1 MADKVGAVMVVGGGI
16 AGIQASLDLAESGY
30 YVYLVEASP
39 AIGGVMAQLDK
50 TFPTNDCSMCI
61 LSPKLVEAGRHLN
74 IQALT
79 YSEVEKVEGE
89 PGDFEITVRKK
100 PRYVDPSKCTGCGEC
115 PQACP
120 VPIKSLFDE
129 GLVDRKAIY
138 RPYAQAFPN
147 IFTIEKGDRA
157 PCSLTC
163 PAGINVQGYVALT
176 GVGKYKEAL
185 SLIHENLP
193 LPGVLGR
200 ICPHPCEKECN
211 RKDLDKPL
219 AICGLKRFLADQV
232 NPVRK
237 DGDLDAAISEEMI
250 HPADLPLSKEVKNSN
265 GVKTEIPLQKEEPKE
280 ERVAIVGSG
289 PAGLT
294 ASAFLAQKGYPV
306 TVFEALPVMGGMLYA
321 GIPSYRLPR
330 DILENEIKTIQSL
343 GVEIKT
349 NSPIGPN
356 LTFDDLFRQGYRAIF
371 LAVGAHQDQ
380 KLGISGEENPNV
392 IPGVVFLRKV
402 NLGEKVT
409 VGERVAV
416 IGGGNVA
423 IDAAR
428 TALRTGAREVTV
440 VYRRSRNEM
449 PAYEEDVEEAE
460 EEGIKFHYLATPTE
474 VAPKGEGVLSLRCI
488 KMELGEPDASGR
500 KRPIPIAG
508 SDFFIEVNN
517 VIAAIGQTPD
527 LSFLKGLGI
536 ETTTRGTI
544 QVDLV
549 TLQTSRQGIFAGG
562 DAVSGPWIAIEAV
575 AAGKEAAI
583 SIDRYLRGQDL
594 CEGRQ
599 RPRLEK
605 ARFEEIYADQPK
617 APREQME
624 MIPPGE
630 RQGTFLEVKK
640 GFTEEQAK
648 REALRCLNC
657 GLCSEC
663 LQCVALCK
671 AGAINH
677 QIKEEAV
684 KFKVGSIIL
693 SPGFDEYDP
702 NRLVPYGYGRYPNV
716 ISSIQFERILSASG
730 PFQGN
735 LLRPSDKQAPKKVA
749 WIQCAG
755 SRDMTG
761 NDGNEYCSSVCCMYA
776 IKEAVI
782 AKEHHH
788 EVEPTIFY
796 MDIRAHGKDFD
807 AYYERAKREYGVRFI
822 RSMIS
827 RVAERPKTK
836 NLMITYVDPEGR
848 MKEEEFELV
857 VLSVGLTPSKGAKE
871 IAQKL
876 GLQLDPYGFCKTE
889 EFSPL
894 QTSRPGIYVCGAF
907 QGPKDIPETVAQAS
921 AAVAGAS
928 ALLADVRGTLTKKKD
943 YPAEM
948 EVKGDKPRIG
958 VFVCHC
964 GINIGGVV
972 NVAEVREYAKTL
984 DDVAYVDE
992 NLYTCSQD
1000 TQEKIKKAIQENQL
1014 NRVVVASC
1022 SPRTHEPMFQETIR
1036 EMGLNKYLFE
1046 MTNIRDQCS
1055 WVHMHQPKEATEKAK
1070 ELLRMAVAKSKLLQP
1085 LKEPLVEVIKKGL
1098 VIGGGLSGMRA
1109 ALELARQGI
1118 DCALVEKEAELG
1130 GNLRHIYHTIEGNDP
1145 QALLRKTIDEV
1156 IHHPR
1161 IQVFTKATL
1170 KNLGG
1175 YVGNFK
1181 SIITTKDSEK
1191 EFEHG
1196 VVIVAVGAKES
1207 TPGEYLYGQDSR
1219 VVTQKE
1225 LEEKI
1230 ALHGEEINRCRHI
1243 VMIQCVGS
1251 RTLER
1256 PNCSRICCSVAVKN
1270 ALKIKEKDP
1279 NTKITILYRDIRTYG
1294 LMERYYTQA
1303 RKQGVEF
1310 IQYELDSK
1318 PDLKVEGGSLQLKV
1332 MDRILGEEVILQPD
1346 LLVLAS
1352 AIVPYE
1358 NEALA
1363 KMLKV
1368 PLTADGFFLEAHMKL
1383 RPVDFAT
1390 DGIFLAGMAHF
1401 PKSITESISQADAAV
1416 ARATASIAKGY
1427 VSVLATISE
1436 VDQTRCVG
1444 CGLCELLC
1452 PFSAIRVVETEKGS
1466 KAETIA
1472 ASCKGCGVC
1481 CSSCTQ
1487 KAVTVHHFTDEQ
1499 LTAQIEA
1506 LLPNGEKKAA

>member
-74 IQALT
+74 IQTLT
-79 YSEVEKVEGE
+79 YSEVMKVEGQ

-100 PRYVDPSKCTGCGEC
+100 PRYIDPLKCTGCGEC

-120 VPIKSLFDE
+120 VPIKNLFDE

-147 IFTIEKGDRA
+147 IFTIEKGERA
-157 PCSLTC
+157 PCGLTC
-163 PAGINVQGYVALT
+163 PAGINVQGYVALI

-185 SLIHENLP
+185 SLIWEDLP

-211 RKDLDKPL
+211 RKELDEPI
-219 AICGLKRFLADQV
+219 AICELKRFVADQ
-232 NPVRK
+232 
-237 DGDLDAAISEEMI
+237 I
-250 HPADLPLSKEVKNSN
+250 
-265 GVKTEIPLQKEEPKE
+265 KTELPIQKEEAKE
-280 ERVAIVGSG
+280 EKVAIVGSG

-294 ASAFLAQKGYPV
+294 AGAYLATKGYPV
-306 TVFEALPVMGGMLYA
+306 TIFEALPVMGGMLYT

-330 DILENEIKTIQSL
+330 DLLAEEIKTIQSL

-349 NSPIGPN
+349 NFPIGPH
-356 LTFDDLFRQGYRAIF
+356 LTLDDLFRQGYRAVF
-371 LAVGAHQDQ
+371 LGVGAHQDQ
-380 KLGISGEENPNV
+380 KLNIPGEENPNV
-392 IPGVVFLRKV
+392 IPGVVFLRKA
-402 NLGEKVT
+402 NLGEKVE
-409 VGERVAV
+409 VGRRVAV

-423 IDAAR
+423 MDAAR
-428 TALRTGAREVTV
+428 TSLRRGAQEVSIL
-440 VYRRSRNEM
+440 YRRSLSEM
-449 PAYEEDVEEAE
+449 PANEEEIKEAE
-460 EEGIKFHYLATPTE
+460 EEGIQFQFLTAPTE
-474 VAPKGEGVLSLRCI
+474 IMIKDGKVTSLRCLR
-488 KMELGEPDASGR
+488 MELGEPDASGR
-500 KRPIPIAG
+500 RRPVPISG
-508 SDFFIEVNN
+508 SDFSVETETI
-517 VIAAIGQTPD
+517 IPAIGQTPD
-527 LSFLKGLGI
+527 LSFLQGMMI
-536 ETTTRGTI
+536 ETTPQGTI
-544 QVDLV
+544 NVDPT
-549 TLQTSRQGIFAGG
+549 TLQTSREGVFAGG

-575 AAGKEAAI
+575 AAGKEAAL
-583 SIDRYLRGQDL
+583 SIDRYLRGKDL
-594 CEGRQ
+594 YEGREKPNIQ
-599 RPRLEK
+599 K

-617 APREQME
+617 SPRERME
-624 MIPPGE
+624 MIPAEE
-630 RQGTFLEVKK
+630 RRKNFSEVKK
-640 GFTEEQAK
+640 GFSEEQAK
-648 REALRCLNC
+648 KEALRCLNC

-671 AGAINH
+671 AGAVNH
-677 QIKEEAV
+677 QMKEEMI
-684 KFKVGSIIL
+684 KFKVGSVIL

-702 NRLVPYGYGRYPNV
+702 GRLIPYGYGRFPNV

-735 LLRPSDKQAPKKVA
+735 LLRPSDRKAPKKVA

-822 RSMIS
+822 RSMVS

-836 NLMITYVDPEGR
+836 NLMIAYVDSEGKV
-848 MKEEEFELV
+848 KEEEFELV

-871 IAQKL
+871 LAQKL
-876 GLQLDPYGFCKTE
+876 GLELNTYGFCKTE

-894 QTSRPGIYVCGAF
+894 QTSQPGIYVCGAF

-928 ALLADVRGTLTKKKD
+928 SLLADVRGTLTKKKD
-943 YPAEM
+943 YPAEID
-948 EVKGDKPRIG
+948 VKGQEPRIG

-972 NVAEVREYAKTL
+972 NVQEVKEYAKTL
-984 DDVAYVDE
+984 EGVSFVEE

-1000 TQEKIKKAIQENQL
+1000 TQEKIKKAVQENQL

-1098 VIGGGLSGMRA
+1098 IIGGGLAGMRA
-1109 ALELARQGI
+1109 ALELARQGL

-1130 GNLRHIYHTIEGNDP
+1130 GNLRHIYHTIEGNDS
-1145 QALLRKTIDEV
+1145 QALLQKTISEV
-1156 IHHPR
+1156 LENLR
-1161 IQVFTKATL
+1161 IQVFTKAEL

-1181 SIITTKDSEK
+1181 SIISTNGSDK

-1207 TPGEYLYGQDSR
+1207 TPTEYFYGQDGR
-1219 VVTQKE
+1219 VITQKE

-1230 ALHGEEINRCRHI
+1230 ALRGEEINRCRHI

-1251 RTLER
+1251 RTPER

-1270 ALKIKEKDP
+1270 GLKIKEKNPD
-1279 NTKITILYRDIRTYG
+1279 TKITILYRDIRTYG

-1303 RKQGVEF
+1303 RNKGIEF
-1310 IQYELDSK
+1310 IQYELDAK
-1318 PDLKVEGGSLQLKV
+1318 PDLNLKEGGLQLKV
-1332 MDRILGEEVILQPD
+1332 KDKILGEEIILQPD
-1346 LLVLAS
+1346 LVVLAS

-1358 NEALA
+1358 NEPLA

-1390 DGIFLAGMAHF
+1390 DGIFLAGLAHF
-1401 PKSITESISQADAAV
+1401 PKTISESISQADAAV
-1416 ARATASIAKGY
+1416 ARATAAIAKGY
-1427 VSVLATISE
+1427 VSVLPTISE
-1436 VDQTRCVG
+1436 VDQTRCLG

-1481 CSSCTQ
+1481 SASCPQ
-1487 KAVTVHHFTDEQ
+1487 KAVTVHHFSDEQ

-1506 LLPNGEKKAA
+1506 LLPVEGKKAA

>member
-1 MADKVGAVMVVGGGI
+1 MTRDQMADTMGEKVGAVMVVGGGI
-16 AGIQASLDLAESGY
+16 AGIQSSLDLAESGY
-30 YVYLVEASP
+30 YVYLVESSP
-39 AIGGVMAQLDK
+39 AIGGAMAQLDK

-74 IQALT
+74 IQTFT
-79 YSEVEKVEGE
+79 YSEVVKVAGE
-89 PGDFEITVRKK
+89 PGNFEVTVRKK
-100 PRYVDPSKCTGCGEC
+100 PRYIDPTKCTGCGEC

-120 VPIKSLFDE
+120 VPIKSQFDE

-147 IFTIEKGDRA
+147 IFTVEKGDRA
-157 PCSLTC
+157 PCGLTC

-185 SLIHENLP
+185 SLIWENLP
-193 LPGVLGR
+193 LPAVLGR

-211 RKDLDKPL
+211 RKELDEPI
-219 AICGLKRFLADQV
+219 AICELKRFLADQA
-232 NPVRK
+232 K
-237 DGDLDAAISEEMI
+237 IEISLKRE
-250 HPADLPLSKEVKNSN
+250 EVK
-265 GVKTEIPLQKEEPKE
+265 KEK
-280 ERVAIVGSG
+280 VAIVGSG

-294 ASAFLAQKGYPV
+294 AAAFLAQKGYPV
-306 TVFEALPVMGGMLYA
+306 TIFEALPVVGGMLYA

-330 DILENEIKTIQSL
+330 DILEEEIKTIQSL
-343 GVEIKT
+343 GVEIKS
-349 NSPIGPN
+349 NSPIGPDFTLDN
-356 LTFDDLFRQGYRAIF
+356 LFEQGHRAIF
-371 LAVGAHQDQ
+371 LAVGAHLDQ
-380 KLGISGEENPNV
+380 KLNIPGEENPHV
-392 IPGVVFLRKV
+392 IPGVVFLRKA
-402 NLGEKVT
+402 NLGQRVE

-428 TALRTGAREVTV
+428 TALRTGAKEVTV
-440 VYRRSRNEM
+440 IYRRSRNEM
-449 PAYEEDVEEAE
+449 PAYEDDVEEAD
-460 EEGIKFHYLATPTE
+460 EEGIKFQFLAAPTE
-474 VAPKGEGVLSLRCI
+474 VISTDGKLTSLRCI
-488 KMELGEPDASGR
+488 QMELGEPDASGR
-500 KRPIPIAG
+500 RRPIPVEG
-508 SDFFIEVNN
+508 SDFSVEVDT
-517 VIAAIGQTPD
+517 IIPAIGQTPD
-527 LSFLKGLGI
+527 LAFLKGMEV
-536 ETTTRGTI
+536 ETTRQGTI
-544 QVDLV
+544 KVDPV
-549 TLQTSRQGIFAGG
+549 TLRTSKEGVFAGG

-575 AAGKEAAI
+575 AAGKEAAL
-583 SIDRYLRGQDL
+583 SIDRYLRGLDL
-594 CEGRQ
+594 FEGR
-599 RPRLEK
+599 PKPKLEK
-605 ARFEEIYADQPK
+605 ARFEEVYANQPK
-617 APREQME
+617 ALRERMGR
-624 MIPPGE
+624 IPVEE
-630 RQGTFLEVKK
+630 RRKSFSEVKK

-648 REALRCLNC
+648 RESLRCLNC

-677 QIKEEAV
+677 QIKEEV
-684 KFKVGSIIL
+684 VNFRVGSIIL
-693 SPGFDEYDP
+693 SPGFDEYDA
-702 NRLVPYGYGRYPNV
+702 NRLVPYGYGRFPNV

-735 LLRPSDKQAPKKVA
+735 LVRPSDRKSPTKVA

-761 NDGNEYCSSVCCMYA
+761 NGGNEYCSSVCCMYA

-807 AYYERAKREYGVRFI
+807 AYYERAKKEYGVRFI

-836 NLMITYVDPEGR
+836 NLIISYIDNEGR
-848 MKEEEFELV
+848 LKEEEFDLV
-857 VLSVGLTPSKGAKE
+857 VLSVGLTPSRGAKE
-871 IAQKL
+871 LAQKL
-876 GLQLDPYGFCKTE
+876 GLELNSYGFCKTE

-894 QTSRPGIYVCGAF
+894 QTSQQGIYVCGAF

-921 AAVAGAS
+921 AAVASAS
-928 ALLADVRGTLTKKKD
+928 TLLADARGTLTKKKD
-943 YPAEM
+943 YPDELD
-948 EVKGDKPRIG
+948 VRGQKPRIG

-972 NVAEVREYAKTL
+972 NVPEVREYAKTL

-1070 ELLRMAVAKSKLLQP
+1070 ELLRMAIAKSRLLQP
-1085 LKEPLVEVIKKGL
+1085 LKEPLVEVTKKGL

-1109 ALELARQGI
+1109 ALELARQGF

-1130 GNLRHIYHTIEGNDP
+1130 GNLRHIFHTIEGNDP
-1145 QALLRKTIDEV
+1145 QDLLRKTIFEV
-1156 IHHPR
+1156 TEHPR
-1161 IQVFTKATL
+1161 IQVFTNAAVKSL
-1170 KNLGG
+1170 NG
-1175 YVGNFK
+1175 YVGSFK
-1181 SIITTKDSEK
+1181 SVISANGSEK

-1207 TPGEYLYGQDSR
+1207 MPTEYLYGRDPR

-1230 ALHGEEINRCRHI
+1230 ALPGDEISRCRHI

-1251 RTLER
+1251 RTPER

-1270 ALKIKEKDP
+1270 ALKIKEKNPD
-1279 NTKITILYRDIRTYG
+1279 TKVTILYRDIRTYG

-1303 RKQGVEF
+1303 RNQGIEF

-1318 PDLKVEGGSLQLKV
+1318 PDLRVEGRSLQLKV
-1332 MDRILGEEVILQPD
+1332 KDRILGEEVVLQPD
-1346 LLVLAS
+1346 LVVLAS
-1352 AIVPYE
+1352 AIIPYQ

-1427 VSVLATISE
+1427 VSVLPTISE

-1452 PFSAIRVVETEKGS
+1452 PFSAIRVIETERGS

-1481 CSSCTQ
+1481 SASCPQ
-1487 KAVTVHHFTDEQ
+1487 KAATVHHFSDEQ
-1499 LTAQIEA
+1499 VTAQIEA
-1506 LLPNGEKKAA
+1506 LIPVRGKKAA

>member
-74 IQALT
+74 IRTLT
-79 YSEVEKVEGE
+79 YAEVAKVEGE
-89 PGDFEITVRKK
+89 PGNFEVTVRQKS
-100 PRYVDPSKCTGCGEC
+100 RYIDPLKCTGCGEC

-120 VPIKSLFDE
+120 VPIKNQFDE

-147 IFTIEKGDRA
+147 IFTIDKGDRA
-157 PCSLTC
+157 PCGLTC
-163 PAGINVQGYVALT
+163 PARINVQGYVALI
-176 GVGKYKEAL
+176 GAGKYREAV
-185 SLIHENLP
+185 SLIWENLP

-211 RKDLDKPL
+211 RKELDKPI
-219 AICGLKRFLADQV
+219 AICELKRFVADQV
-232 NPVRK
+232 K
-237 DGDLDAAISEEMI
+237 
-250 HPADLPLSKEVKNSN
+250 
-265 GVKTEIPLQKEEPKE
+265 EIPLQKEEAKE

-294 ASAFLAQKGYPV
+294 AAAYLAQKGYPV
-306 TVFEALPVMGGMLYA
+306 TIFEALPVMGGMLYA

-330 DILENEIKTIQSL
+330 NILEEEIKRIQSL

-349 NSPIGPN
+349 NVPIGPK
-356 LTFDDLFRQGYRAIF
+356 LSLDDLFGQGYRAIF
-371 LAVGAHQDQ
+371 LAVGAHKDQ
-380 KLGISGEENPNV
+380 KLGIPGEDNPRV
-392 IPGVVFLRKV
+392 VPGVIFLRKV
-402 NLGEKVT
+402 NLGEKVQ
-409 VGERVAV
+409 VGERVGV

-428 TALRTGAREVTV
+428 AALRLGAKEVTII
-440 VYRRSRNEM
+440 YRRSREEM
-449 PAYEEDVEEAE
+449 PAYQEDIEEAE
-460 EEGIKFHYLATPTE
+460 EEGIRFQFLAAPTE
-474 VAPKGEGVLSLRCI
+474 IVSKDGKGISLRCI
-488 KMELGEPDASGR
+488 RMELGEPDASGR
-500 KRPIPIAG
+500 RRPIPIKG
-508 SDFFIEVNN
+508 SDFSVELDT
-517 VIAAIGQTPD
+517 VIPAIGQAPD
-527 LSFLKGLGI
+527 LSFLKGMEI
-536 ETTTRGTI
+536 ETTPQGTLK
-544 QVDLV
+544 VDPV

-575 AAGKEAAI
+575 AAGKEAAL
-583 SIDRYLRGQDL
+583 SIDRYLRGQNL
-594 CEGRQ
+594 SEGREKTK
-599 RPRLEK
+599 PEK
-605 ARFEEIYADQPK
+605 ARYGEIYAGQPK
-617 APREQME
+617 APREEME
-624 MIPPGE
+624 RLDIEE
-630 RQGTFLEVKK
+630 RRRTFSEVKK

-677 QIKEEAV
+677 QMKEETV
-684 KFKVGSIIL
+684 KFRVGSIIL
-693 SPGFDEYDP
+693 SPGFDEFDA
-702 NRLVPYGYGRYPNV
+702 NRLTAYGYGRFSNV

-735 LLRPSDKQAPKKVA
+735 LLRPSDRKAPKKVA
-749 WIQCAG
+749 WVQCAG
-755 SRDMTG
+755 SRDMTQNG
-761 NDGNEYCSSVCCMYA
+761 GNEYCSSVCCMYA

-807 AYYERAKREYGVRFI
+807 AYYERAKKEYDVRFI

-827 RVAERPKTK
+827 KVSERPRIK
-836 NLMITYVDPEGR
+836 NLLITYVDAEGKI
-848 MKEEEFELV
+848 KEEEFDLV
-857 VLSVGLTPSKGAKE
+857 VLSVGLNPSKGAKAL
-871 IAQKL
+871 AQRL
-876 GLQLDPYGFCKTE
+876 GLELNAYGFCKTE

-894 QTSRPGIYVCGAF
+894 YTSKPGIYVCGAF

-921 AAVAGAS
+921 AAVTGAS
-928 ALLADVRGTLTKKKD
+928 TFLSDVRGTLTKTKD
-943 YPAEM
+943 YPAEIDVQGQ
-948 EVKGDKPRIG
+948 EPRIG

-972 NVAEVREYAKTL
+972 NVPEVREYAKTL
-984 DDVAYVDE
+984 DGVAYVDE

-1000 TQEKIKKAIQENQL
+1000 TQEKIKKAIQENRL

-1022 SPRTHEPMFQETIR
+1022 SPRTHEPLFQETVR
-1036 EMGLNKYLFE
+1036 EVGLNKYLFE

-1070 ELLRMAVAKSKLLQP
+1070 ELLRMAVAKSRLLQP
-1085 LKEPLVEVIKKGL
+1085 LREPVVEVTKKGL

-1109 ALELARQGI
+1109 ALELARQGL
-1118 DCALVEKEAELG
+1118 DCALVEREAELG
-1130 GNLRHIYHTIEGNDP
+1130 GNLRHIYYTIDGNDP
-1145 QALLRKTIDEV
+1145 QKLLRDTVDAVMKN
-1156 IHHPR
+1156 PR
-1161 IQVFTKATL
+1161 IQVFTNTQL
-1170 KNLGG
+1170 KSVNG

-1181 SIITTKDSEK
+1181 SVLLSNGSEQGY
-1191 EFEHG
+1191 EHG
-1196 VVIVAVGAKES
+1196 VVIVAVGAQES
-1207 TPGEYLYGQDSR
+1207 TPTEYLYGQDRR
-1219 VVTQKE
+1219 VLTQKE

-1230 ALHGEEINRCRHI
+1230 IHQSQEINRYGNI

-1251 RTLER
+1251 RTPER

-1270 ALKIKEKDP
+1270 ALKVKEMNPQAKV
-1279 NTKITILYRDIRTYG
+1279 TILYRDMRTYG
-1294 LMERYYTQA
+1294 LLERYYAQA
-1303 RKQGVEF
+1303 RKAGVEF
-1310 IQYELDSK
+1310 IQYELDAK
-1318 PDLKVEGGSLQLKV
+1318 PSLRVEEGALKLRVR
-1332 MDRILGEEVILQPD
+1332 DRILGQEIDLQPD
-1346 LLVLAS
+1346 LVVLAS

-1358 NEALA
+1358 NGTLA

-1390 DGIFLAGMAHF
+1390 DGIFLAGLAHF
-1401 PKSITESISQADAAV
+1401 PKTISESISQADAAV
-1416 ARATASIAKGY
+1416 ARATAAIAKGY
-1427 VSVLATISE
+1427 VSVLPTISE
-1436 VDQTRCVG
+1436 VDRTRCVG

-1452 PFSAIRVVETEKGS
+1452 PFSAIRVIETDKGS

-1472 ASCKGCGVC
+1472 ASCKGCGIC
-1481 CSSCTQ
+1481 ASSCPQ
-1487 KAVTVHHFTDEQ
+1487 KAVTVHHFSDEE

-1506 LLPNGEKKAA
+1506 LFVPGEKEAA

>member
-30 YVYLVEASP
+30 YVYLVESSP
-39 AIGGVMAQLDK
+39 AIGGTMAQLDK

-74 IQALT
+74 IDVLT

-89 PGDFEITVRKK
+89 PGNFEITVRKK
-100 PRYVDPSKCTGCGEC
+100 PRFVDPSKCTGCGEC
-115 PQACP
+115 PEACP
-120 VPIKSLFDE
+120 VKRASQFDE
-129 GLVDRKAIY
+129 GLVNRKAIY

-147 IFTIEKGDRA
+147 IFTIEKGNRA
-157 PCSLTC
+157 PCGLTC
-163 PAGINVQGYVALT
+163 PAGINVQGYVALISA
-176 GVGKYKEAL
+176 GKYAEAL
-185 SLIHENLP
+185 SLIRENLP

-211 RKDLDKPL
+211 RKELDQPV
-219 AICGLKRFLADQV
+219 AICELKRFVAD
-232 NPVRK
+232 R
-237 DGDLDAAISEEMI
+237 
-250 HPADLPLSKEVKNSN
+250 VK
-265 GVKTEIPLQKEEPKE
+265 GEIPVQKEEAKREPIA
-280 ERVAIVGSG
+280 VIGSG

-294 ASAFLAQKGYPV
+294 ASAFLARRGYPV
-306 TVFEALPVMGGMLYA
+306 TLFEALPVVGGMLYT

-330 DILENEIKTIQSL
+330 DILEGEMNAIRSL
-343 GVEIKT
+343 GVEVKT
-349 NSPIGPN
+349 NSPMGPD

-380 KLGISGEENPNV
+380 KLNIPGEENPHV
-392 IPGVVFLRKV
+392 IPGVVFLRKA
-402 NLGEKVT
+402 NLGQKIE

-428 TALRTGAREVTV
+428 SAVRMGAKEVTI

-449 PAYEEDVEEAE
+449 PAYEEDIEEAH
-460 EEGIKFHYLATPTE
+460 EEGVQFQFLAAPTE
-474 VAPKGEGVLSLRCI
+474 IVSKEGKVIALRCI
-488 KMELGEPDASGR
+488 RMELGEPDASGR
-500 KRPIPIAG
+500 RRPVPVSG
-508 SDFFIEVNN
+508 SDFSVDVDTI
-517 VIAAIGQTPD
+517 IPAIGQAPD
-527 LSFLKGLGI
+527 LSFLKGMEI
-536 ETTTRGTI
+536 ETTPHGTI
-544 QVDLV
+544 RVDPI
-549 TLQTSRQGIFAGG
+549 TLKTSMEGVFAGG

-575 AAGKEAAI
+575 ASGKEAAI

-594 CEGRQ
+594 YEGRTK
-599 RPRLEK
+599 PEIEK
-605 ARFEEIYADQPK
+605 ARFEKIYAGQPK
-617 APREQME
+617 APRERME
-624 MIPPGE
+624 RISAQE
-630 RQGTFLEVKK
+630 RRASFSEVKR
-640 GFTEEQAK
+640 GFTEEQAR

-663 LQCVALCK
+663 LQCVAHCK

-677 QIKEEAV
+677 GMKEETV
-684 KFKVGSIIL
+684 RVSVGSIIL
-693 SPGFDEYDP
+693 SPGFDEFDP
-702 NRLVPYGYGRYPNV
+702 SRLTPYGYGRFSNV

-735 LLRPSDKQAPKKVA
+735 LLRPSDKKPPRKVA

-761 NDGNEYCSSVCCMYA
+761 KDGNEYCSSVCCMYA

-788 EVEPTIFY
+788 DVEPTLFY

-807 AYYERAKREYGVRFI
+807 AYYERAKKEYGVRFI

-836 NLMITYVDPEGR
+836 NLLITYVDPEGKV
-848 MKEEEFELV
+848 KEEEFDLV

-871 IAQKL
+871 LAAKL
-876 GLQLDPYGFCKTE
+876 NLKLDSYGFCKTT

-894 QTSRPGIYVCGAF
+894 ETSQPGIYVCGAF

-921 AAVAGAS
+921 AAVARAS
-928 ALLADVRGTLTKKKD
+928 NLLVDVRGTLTKKKD
-943 YPAEM
+943 YPPEIDVVG
-948 EVKGDKPRIG
+948 EEPRIG

-972 NVAEVREYAKTL
+972 RVPEVKEYARTL
-984 DDVAYVDE
+984 ENVAYVDE

-1000 TQEKIKKAIQENQL
+1000 TQEKIKKAIEEHHL
-1014 NRVVVASC
+1014 NRVIVASC
-1022 SPRTHEPMFQETIR
+1022 SPRTHESMFQETIR
-1036 EMGLNKYLFE
+1036 ETGLNKYLFE

-1055 WVHMHQPKEATEKAK
+1055 WVHMHQPEEATEKAK
-1070 ELLRMAVAKSKLLQP
+1070 DLVRMAVAKAKLLQP
-1085 LKEPLVEVIKKGL
+1085 LKEPLVEVKRKGL
-1098 VIGGGLSGMRA
+1098 VIGGGLAGMRA
-1109 ALELARQGI
+1109 ALELAHQGL

-1130 GNLRHIYHTIEGNDP
+1130 GNLCHIYSTLEGNDP
-1145 QALLRKTIDEV
+1145 QELLRKTISQVLQDR
-1156 IHHPR
+1156 R
-1161 IQVFTKATL
+1161 IQVYTRAEL
-1170 KNLGG
+1170 KSLNG
-1175 YVGNFK
+1175 YIGNFK
-1181 SIITTKDSEK
+1181 SIISTGGTEK

-1207 TPGEYLYGQDSR
+1207 TPAEYLYGQDQR

-1225 LEEKI
+1225 LEDRMVRQP
-1230 ALHGEEINRCRHI
+1230 EEIKHHRHI

-1251 RTLER
+1251 RTQDR
-1256 PNCSRICCSVAVKN
+1256 PNCSRICCSVAIKN
-1270 ALKIKEKDP
+1270 ALKIKEQNPDAA
-1279 NTKITILYRDIRTYG
+1279 ITILYRDIRTYG
-1294 LMERYYTQA
+1294 LMERYYTEA
-1303 RKQGVEF
+1303 RNRGVQF
-1310 IQYELDSK
+1310 VPYELDSK
-1318 PDLKVEGGSLQLKV
+1318 PDLRIEEGNLKLRV
-1332 MDRILGEEVILQPD
+1332 KDRILGEEVMLQPD
-1346 LLVLAS
+1346 LVVLAS

-1358 NEALA
+1358 NETLA

-1390 DGIFLAGMAHF
+1390 DGIFLAGLAHF
-1401 PKSITESISQADAAV
+1401 PKTISESISQAEAAV
-1416 ARATASIAKGY
+1416 ARAAAAIAKGY
-1427 VSVLATISE
+1427 VSVLPTISE
-1436 VDQTRCVG
+1436 VDQSRCLG

-1472 ASCKGCGVC
+1472 ASCKGCGI
-1481 CSSCTQ
+1481 CSASCPQ
-1487 KAVTVHHFTDEQ
+1487 KAVTIHHFSDDQ
-1499 LTAQIEA
+1499 LSAQIEA
-1506 LLPNGEKKAA
+1506 LAPLEREKAA

>member
-1 MADKVGAVMVVGGGI
+1 MAKQLQNQKFKDSLEREKMTDKVGAVMVVGGGI
-16 AGIQASLDLAESGY
+16 AGIQSSLDLAESGY
-30 YVYLVEASP
+30 YVYLIESSP

-74 IQALT
+74 IQTLT
-79 YSEVEKVEGE
+79 YSEVLKVEGE
-89 PGDFEITVRKK
+89 PGNFEVTVRKK
-100 PRYVDPSKCTGCGEC
+100 PRYIDPSKCTGCGEC

-120 VPIKSLFDE
+120 VPIKSQFDE

-157 PCSLTC
+157 PCTLTC

-185 SLIHENLP
+185 SLIYEDLP

-211 RKDLDKPL
+211 RKELDDPI
-219 AICGLKRFLADQV
+219 AICELKRFLADQV
-232 NPVRK
+232 K
-237 DGDLDAAISEEMI
+237 M
-250 HPADLPLSKEVKNSN
+250 
-265 GVKTEIPLQKEEPKE
+265 EIPINKDEAKE
-280 ERVAIVGSG
+280 ERIAIVGSG

-294 ASAFLAQKGYPV
+294 AASFLAQKGYPI
-306 TVFEALPVMGGMLYA
+306 TIFEALPVVGGMLYT

-356 LTFDDLFRQGYRAIF
+356 LTFDDLFKQGYRAIF

-380 KLGISGEENPNV
+380 KLNIPGEENSNV
-392 IPGVVFLRKV
+392 IPGVVFLRKA
-402 NLGEKVT
+402 NLGQKVE
-409 VGERVAV
+409 VGQRVAV

-423 IDAAR
+423 MDAAR
-428 TALRTGAREVTV
+428 TSLRMGAKEVTII
-440 VYRRSRNEM
+440 YRRSLSEM
-449 PAYEEDVEEAE
+449 PANEEEIKEAE
-460 EEGIKFHYLATPTE
+460 EEGIKFQFLATPTE
-474 VAPKGEGVLSLRCI
+474 IISKDGKVSSLRCI
-488 KMELGEPDASGR
+488 RMELGEPDSSGR
-500 KRPIPIAG
+500 RRPVPIQG
-508 SDFFIEVNN
+508 SDFSVEVDTIIPA
-517 VIAAIGQTPD
+517 VGQTPD
-527 LSFLKGLGI
+527 LNFLKGMEV
-536 ETTTRGTI
+536 ETTPQGTI
-544 QVDLV
+544 KVDPT
-549 TLQTSRQGIFAGG
+549 TLQTSKEGIFAGG
-562 DAVSGPWIAIEAV
+562 DSVTGPWIAIEAV

-594 CEGRQ
+594 FEGR
-599 RPRLEK
+599 PKPKPEK

-617 APREQME
+617 ASRVPME
-624 MIPPGE
+624 MIPAEE
-630 RQGTFLEVKK
+630 RRRNFSEVKK
-640 GFTEEQAK
+640 GLSEEQAK
-648 REALRCLNC
+648 KEALRCLNC
-657 GLCSEC
+657 GICSEC

-677 QIKEEAV
+677 QMKEEIIN
-684 KFKVGSIIL
+684 FRVGSIIL
-693 SPGFDEYDP
+693 SPGFDEYNA
-702 NRLVPYGYGRYPNV
+702 NRLAAYGYGRLANV
-716 ISSIQFERILSASG
+716 ITSIQFERILSASG

-735 LLRPSDKQAPKKVA
+735 LLRPSDRKTPKKVA

-761 NDGNEYCSSVCCMYA
+761 NGGNEYCSSVCCMYA

-807 AYYERAKREYGVRFI
+807 AYYERAKKEYGVRFI
-822 RSMIS
+822 RSMVS

-836 NLMITYVDPEGR
+836 NLIISYIDSEGKL
-848 MKEEEFELV
+848 KEEEFDLV
-857 VLSVGLTPSKGAKE
+857 VLSVGLTPSEGAKGL
-871 IAQKL
+871 AQKL
-876 GLQLDPYGFCKTE
+876 GLQLDSYGFCKTE

-894 QTSRPGIYVCGAF
+894 QTSQPGIYVCGAF

-921 AAVAGAS
+921 AAVASAS
-928 ALLADVRGTLTKKKD
+928 SLLADVRGTLTKRKD

-948 EVKGDKPRIG
+948 DIKGQDPRIG

-972 NVAEVREYAKTL
+972 NVEEVKEYARTL
-984 DDVAYVDE
+984 NGVAYVEE

-1022 SPRTHEPMFQETIR
+1022 SPRTHEPLFQETIR

-1085 LKEPLVEVIKKGL
+1085 LKEPVVEVTKKGL

-1109 ALELARQGI
+1109 AMELAGQGL
-1118 DCALVEKEAELG
+1118 DCALVEKESELG

-1145 QALLRKTIDEV
+1145 QALLQKTIREV
-1156 IHHPR
+1156 LENPR

-1170 KNLGG
+1170 KSING

-1181 SIITTKDSEK
+1181 SVISTNGSDK

-1207 TPGEYLYGQDSR
+1207 TPTEYLYGQDSG

-1230 ALHGEEINRCRHI
+1230 AHHLDEVNRCQHI

-1251 RTLER
+1251 RTSER

-1270 ALKIKEKDP
+1270 GLKIKEKNPD
-1279 NTKITILYRDIRTYG
+1279 TKVTILYRDIRTYG

-1303 RKQGVEF
+1303 RNQGIEF
-1310 IQYELDSK
+1310 IQYDLDSK
-1318 PDLKVEGGSLQLKV
+1318 PNLSKEGGNLQVRVK
-1332 MDRILGEEVILQPD
+1332 DKILGEEVNIQPD
-1346 LLVLAS
+1346 LIVLAS
-1352 AIVPYE
+1352 AITPYE
-1358 NEALA
+1358 NETLA

-1390 DGIFLAGMAHF
+1390 DGIFLAGLAHF
-1401 PKSITESISQADAAV
+1401 PKTISESISQADAAV

-1427 VSVLATISE
+1427 VNVLPTISE
-1436 VDQTRCVG
+1436 VDQTRCIG

-1466 KAETIA
+1466 KAETIS

-1481 CSSCTQ
+1481 AASCTQ

-1506 LLPNGEKKAA
+1506 LAPLKEKAAA

>member
-1 MADKVGAVMVVGGGI
+1 MVVGGGI

-74 IQALT
+74 IQPLT
-79 YSEVEKVEGE
+79 YSDVVDVKGE
-89 PGDFEITVRKK
+89 PGNFEITVRKK
-100 PRYVDPSKCTGCGEC
+100 PRYIDPAKCTGCGEC

-120 VPIKSLFDE
+120 VLIKSQFDE

-157 PCSLTC
+157 PCGLTC
-163 PAGINVQGYVALT
+163 PAHINVQGYVALI
-176 GVGKYKEAL
+176 GAGKYSEAL
-185 SLIHENLP
+185 SLIRENLP

-211 RKDLDKPL
+211 RKELDEPI
-219 AICGLKRFLADQV
+219 AICELKRFLADQI
-232 NPVRK
+232 PVGAIHARPASRSEA
-237 DGDLDAAISEEMI
+237 GELPLQGISE
-250 HPADLPLSKEVKNSN
+250 
-265 GVKTEIPLQKEEPKE
+265 QKKE

-306 TVFEALPVMGGMLYA
+306 TIFEALPVIGGMLHT

-330 DILENEIKTIQSL
+330 EVLGEEIGMIQSL
-343 GVEIKT
+343 GVEMKT

-356 LTFDDLFRQGYRAIF
+356 LTLDDLFRQGYRAVF

-380 KLGISGEENPNV
+380 KLGIPGEENPNV
-392 IPGVVFLRKV
+392 IPGVVFLRKA
-402 NLGEKVT
+402 NLGQKVE
-409 VGERVAV
+409 VGQRVAV

-423 IDAAR
+423 VDAAR
-428 TALRTGAREVTV
+428 AALRMGAKEVTII
-440 VYRRSRNEM
+440 YRRSRIEM
-449 PAYEEDVEEAE
+449 PAYEEDIEEADA
-460 EEGIKFHYLATPTE
+460 EGIKFQFLAAPTE
-474 VAPKGEGVLSLRCI
+474 IVSIDGKIGSLRCVR
-488 KMELGEPDASGR
+488 MELGEPDASGR
-500 KRPIPIAG
+500 RRPIPIQG
-508 SDFFIEVNN
+508 SDFSIEVDMIIPA
-517 VIAAIGQTPD
+517 VGQTPD
-527 LSFLKGLGI
+527 LSFLKGMEI
-536 ETTTRGTI
+536 DTTSQGTI
-544 QVDLV
+544 NVDPA
-549 TLQTSRQGIFAGG
+549 TLQTSKKGVFAGG
-562 DAVSGPWIAIEAV
+562 DAVTGPWIAIEAV

-583 SIDRYLRGQDL
+583 SIDRYLREEDL
-594 CEGRQ
+594 FEGRQ
-599 RPRLEK
+599 KPELEK
-605 ARFEEIYADQPK
+605 ARYEEIYANQTK
-617 APREQME
+617 APRERME
-624 MIPPGE
+624 LLPIEE
-630 RQGTFLEVKK
+630 RRKTFSEVKK
-640 GFTEEQAK
+640 GFNEEQAK

-663 LQCVALCK
+663 LQCVAICK
-671 AGAINH
+671 AEAVNH
-677 QIKEEAV
+677 QMNEEMV
-684 KFKVGSIIL
+684 RFRVGSIIL
-693 SPGFDEYDP
+693 NPGFDEYDASRLTAYGY
-702 NRLVPYGYGRYPNV
+702 NRLSNV
-716 ISSIQFERILSASG
+716 ITSIQFERILSASG

-735 LLRPSDKQAPKKVA
+735 LLRPSDKKPPKKVA

-761 NDGNEYCSSVCCMYA
+761 NGGNEYCSSVCCMYA

-788 EVEPTIFY
+788 DVEPTIFY

-807 AYYERAKREYGVRFI
+807 AYYERAKKEYGVRFI
-822 RSMIS
+822 RSMVS

-836 NLMITYVDPEGR
+836 NLMITYVDAEGR
-848 MKEEEFELV
+848 IKEEEFDLV
-857 VLSVGLTPSKGAKE
+857 VLSVGLTPSRGAKE
-871 IAQKL
+871 LAQKL
-876 GLQLDPYGFCKTE
+876 GLQLDGYGFCKTE

-894 QTSRPGIYVCGAF
+894 QTSHPGIYVCGAF

-921 AAVAGAS
+921 GAVANAS
-928 ALLADVRGTLTKKKD
+928 SLLVDVRGTLTKKKD
-943 YPAEM
+943 YPD
-948 EVKGDKPRIG
+948 EVDVRDQEPRIG

-972 NVAEVREYAKTL
+972 NVPEVKEYAKTL
-984 DDVAYVDE
+984 KGVAYVEE

-1000 TQEKIKKAIQENQL
+1000 TQEKIKKAIKENQL

-1055 WVHMHQPKEATEKAK
+1055 WVHMHQPQEATQKSK
-1070 ELLRMAVAKSKLLQP
+1070 ELLRMAVAKSRLLQP
-1085 LKEPLVEVIKKGL
+1085 LKEPVVEVIKKGL

-1109 ALELARQGI
+1109 ALGLAQQGF
-1118 DCALVEKEAELG
+1118 DCALVEKEPELG
-1130 GNLRHIYHTIEGNDP
+1130 GNLHHIYHTIEGNDS
-1145 QALLRKTIDEV
+1145 QALLRKTVSEV
-1156 IHHPR
+1156 LENPR
-1161 IQVFTKATL
+1161 IQVFTNSGL
-1170 KNLGG
+1170 KSLNG

-1181 SIITTKDSEK
+1181 SIISSDGSEK

-1207 TPGEYLYGQDSR
+1207 TPADYLYGQDSR
-1219 VVTQKE
+1219 VITQKE
-1225 LEEKI
+1225 LEEKM
-1230 ALHGEEINRCRHI
+1230 AHHREEIGQCRHM

-1251 RTLER
+1251 RTPER
-1256 PNCSRICCSVAVKN
+1256 PNCSRICCSVAIKN
-1270 ALKIKEKDP
+1270 ALRIKEKNP
-1279 NTKITILYRDIRTYG
+1279 EAKITILYRDIRTYG

-1303 RKQGVEF
+1303 RNQGIEF
-1310 IQYELDSK
+1310 IQYDLDSK
-1318 PDLKVEGGSLQLKV
+1318 PDLKVEGNLLQLRVK
-1332 MDRILGEEVILQPD
+1332 DRVLREEVIIQPD
-1346 LLVLAS
+1346 LVVLAS

-1358 NEALA
+1358 NETLA
-1363 KMLKV
+1363 KMLKI

-1390 DGIFLAGMAHF
+1390 DGIFLAGLAHF
-1401 PKSITESISQADAAV
+1401 PKSISESISQADAAV
-1416 ARATASIAKGY
+1416 ARATAAVAKGY
-1427 VSVLATISE
+1427 VSVLPTISE
-1436 VDQTRCVG
+1436 VDQTRCLG

-1481 CSSCTQ
+1481 SASCPQ
-1487 KAVTVHHFTDEQ
+1487 KAVTVHHFSDEQ

-1506 LLPNGEKKAA
+1506 LLPIREKEAA

>member
-1 MADKVGAVMVVGGGI
+1 MVDKIGAVMVVGGGI

-74 IQALT
+74 IMPLT
-79 YSEVEKVEGE
+79 YSEVVDVKGE
-89 PGDFEITVRKK
+89 PGNFEVTVRKK
-100 PRYVDPSKCTGCGEC
+100 SRYIDPLKCTGCGEC
-115 PQACP
+115 PEVCP
-120 VPIKSLFDE
+120 VLIKSQFDE
-129 GLVDRKAIY
+129 ALINRKAIY

-157 PCSLTC
+157 PCGLTC
-163 PAGINVQGYVALT
+163 PAHINVQGYVALI
-176 GVGKYKEAL
+176 GAGKYSEAL
-185 SLIHENLP
+185 SLIRENLP

-211 RKDLDKPL
+211 RKDLDHPI
-219 AICGLKRFLADQV
+219 AICELKRFVSDQV
-232 NPVRK
+232 K
-237 DGDLDAAISEEMI
+237 TGISI
-250 HPADLPLSKEVKNSN
+250 
-265 GVKTEIPLQKEEPKE
+265 QKEEVKE
-280 ERVAIVGSG
+280 ERVAVVGSG

-306 TVFEALPVMGGMLYA
+306 TIFEALPVIGGMLYT

-330 DILENEIKTIQSL
+330 EILDEEIKTIQSL

-356 LTFDDLFRQGYRAIF
+356 LTLDDLFRQGYEAIF

-380 KLGISGEENPNV
+380 KLGIPGEENPNV
-392 IPGVVFLRKV
+392 FPGVVFLRKA
-402 NLGEKVT
+402 NLGQKVD
-409 VGERVAV
+409 VGKRVAV

-423 IDAAR
+423 VDAAR
-428 TALRTGAREVTV
+428 TTLRLGAKEVTII
-440 VYRRSRNEM
+440 YRRSRNEM
-449 PAYEEDVEEAE
+449 PAYEEDVEEADA
-460 EEGIKFHYLATPTE
+460 EGVKFQFLAAPTE
-474 VAPKGEGVLSLRCI
+474 IVLKDGKIASLRCI
-488 KMELGEPDASGR
+488 RMELGEPDASGR
-500 KRPIPIAG
+500 RRPIPIQG
-508 SDFFIEVNN
+508 SDFSVDVDTI
-517 VIAAIGQTPD
+517 IPAIGQTPD
-527 LSFLKGLGI
+527 LSFLKGMEI
-536 ETTTRGTI
+536 ETTSQGTI
-544 QVDLV
+544 NVDPI
-549 TLQTSRQGIFAGG
+549 TLQTSKEGIFAGG
-562 DAVSGPWIAIEAV
+562 DATTGPWIAIEAV
-575 AAGKEAAI
+575 ASGKEAAI
-583 SIDRYLRGQDL
+583 SIDRYLRGEDL
-594 CEGRQ
+594 YEGR
-599 RPRLEK
+599 PKPKPEK

-617 APREQME
+617 APRERME
-624 MIPPGE
+624 RLSIDE
-630 RQGTFLEVKK
+630 RIKGFSEVKE

-671 AGAINH
+671 AGAVNH
-677 QIKEEAV
+677 QMKEEII
-684 KFKVGSIIL
+684 KFRAGSIIL
-693 SPGFDEYDP
+693 SPGFDEFDA
-702 NRLVPYGYGRYPNV
+702 NRLTAYGYGRLSNV
-716 ISSIQFERILSASG
+716 ITSIQFERILSASG

-735 LLRPSDKQAPKKVA
+735 LLRPSDQKPPKKIA

-788 EVEPTIFY
+788 DVEPNIFY

-822 RSMIS
+822 RSMVS

-836 NLMITYVDPEGR
+836 NLVITYVDSEGR
-848 MKEEEFELV
+848 IKEEEFDLV
-857 VLSVGLTPSKGAKE
+857 VLSVGLTPSQGAKE
-871 IAQKL
+871 LAQKL
-876 GLQLDPYGFCKTE
+876 GLKLDVYGFCKTE

-894 QTSRPGIYVCGAF
+894 QTSQPGIFVCGAF

-921 AAVAGAS
+921 AAVASAS
-928 ALLADVRGTLTKKKD
+928 TLLSDVRGTLTKKKD
-943 YPAEM
+943 YPAEVD
-948 EVKGDKPRIG
+948 VKGQEPRIG

-972 NVAEVREYAKTL
+972 NVPEVKEYARTL
-984 DDVAYVDE
+984 PGVVYVDE

-1000 TQEKIKKAIQENQL
+1000 TQEKIKKSIEENRL

-1055 WVHMHQPKEATEKAK
+1055 WVHMHQPQEATEKAK
-1070 ELLRMAVAKSKLLQP
+1070 ELLRMAVAKSRLLQP
-1085 LKEPLVEVIKKGL
+1085 LKEPIVEVIKKGL

-1109 ALELARQGI
+1109 ALELARQGF
-1118 DCALVEKEAELG
+1118 DCALVEREDLLG

-1145 QALLRKTIDEV
+1145 QALLRKTIQEV
-1156 IHHPR
+1156 LDHPK

-1170 KNLGG
+1170 KDLSG

-1181 SIITTKDSEK
+1181 SVISANGSEK

-1196 VVIVAVGAKES
+1196 VVIVAIGANES
-1207 TPGEYLYGQDSR
+1207 TPTEYLYGQGER
-1219 VVTQKE
+1219 VITQKE
-1225 LEEKI
+1225 LEERI
-1230 ALHGEEINRCRHI
+1230 FHRWDEVNRCRHI

-1251 RTLER
+1251 RTPER
-1256 PNCSRICCSVAVKN
+1256 SNCSRICCSVAIKN
-1270 ALKIKEKDP
+1270 GLKIKEKNPD
-1279 NTKITILYRDIRTYG
+1279 TKVTILYRDIRTYG
-1294 LMERYYTQA
+1294 LMEQYYTQA
-1303 RKQGVEF
+1303 RNKGIEF

-1318 PDLKVEGGSLQLKV
+1318 PNLRVEGGLLQLKV
-1332 MDRILGEEVILQPD
+1332 KDRILGEEVTLQPD
-1346 LLVLAS
+1346 LVVLAS
-1352 AIVPYE
+1352 AIISHE
-1358 NEALA
+1358 NEMLA

-1368 PLTADGFFLEAHMKL
+1368 PLTSDGFFLEAHMKL

-1416 ARATASIAKGY
+1416 ARATAAIAKGY
-1427 VSVLATISE
+1427 VSVLPTISE

-1444 CGLCELLC
+1444 CGLCEMLC
-1452 PFSAIRVVETEKGS
+1452 PFSAIRVVETERGS

-1481 CSSCTQ
+1481 SASCPQ
-1487 KAVTVHHFTDEQ
+1487 KAATVHHFSDEQ
-1499 LTAQIEA
+1499 VTAQIEA
-1506 LLPNGEKKAA
+1506 LIPVPTSPPPP

>member
-79 YSEVEKVEGE
+79 YSEVVKAEGE
-89 PGDFEITVRKK
+89 PGNFEITVRKK
-100 PRYVDPSKCTGCGEC
+100 PRYIDPSKCTGCGEC

-120 VPIKSLFDE
+120 VNIKSQFDE

-157 PCSLTC
+157 PCGLTC
-163 PAGINVQGYVALT
+163 PAGINVQGYVALISA
-176 GVGKYKEAL
+176 GKYKEAL

-211 RKDLDKPL
+211 RKDLDEPI

-232 NPVRK
+232 
-237 DGDLDAAISEEMI
+237 
-250 HPADLPLSKEVKNSN
+250 
-265 GVKTEIPLQKEEPKE
+265 KTEIPIQKEEAKE

-294 ASAFLAQKGYPV
+294 ASAFLAQKGYPL
-306 TVFEALPVMGGMLYA
+306 TIFEALPVMGGMLYA

-349 NSPIGPN
+349 GVPIGFN
-356 LTFDDLFRQGYRAIF
+356 LTCNDLFKQGYRAIF

-380 KLGISGEENPNV
+380 KLGIPGEENPRV

-402 NLGEKVT
+402 NLGEKVE
-409 VGERVAV
+409 VGQRVAV

-428 TALRTGAREVTV
+428 TALRTGAKEVTII
-440 VYRRSRNEM
+440 YRRSRDEM

-460 EEGIKFHYLATPTE
+460 AEGIKFQFLSAPTE
-474 VAPKGEGVLSLRCI
+474 VVSKDKETISLRCI

-500 KRPIPIAG
+500 KRPIPIQG
-508 SDFFIEVNN
+508 SDFFVEVNN
-517 VIAAIGQTPD
+517 VISAIGQTPD
-527 LSFLKGLGI
+527 LSSLEGMGI
-536 ETTTRGTI
+536 ETTPRGTI
-544 QVDLV
+544 QVDPISF
-549 TLQTSRQGIFAGG
+549 QTSQKGIFAGG
-562 DAVSGPWIAIEAV
+562 DAVTGPAIAIDAV
-575 AAGKEAAI
+575 AAGKEVAI

-594 CEGRQ
+594 YEGRP
-599 RPRLEK
+599 RPKLEK
-605 ARFEEIYADQPK
+605 ARFEEIYAGQPK
-617 APREQME
+617 ASRERME
-624 MIPPGE
+624 MFSPEE
-630 RQGTFLEVKK
+630 RQKSFLEVRK
-640 GFTEEQAK
+640 GLTEEQAK

-671 AGAINH
+671 AAAVNH
-677 QIKEEAV
+677 QMEEEIV
-684 KFKVGSIIL
+684 RFRVGSIIL
-693 SPGFDEYDP
+693 SPGFDEYDAG
-702 NRLVPYGYGRYPNV
+702 RLAPYGYGRFANV
-716 ISSIQFERILSASG
+716 ISSIQFERVLSASG

-735 LLRPSDKQAPKKVA
+735 LLRPSDRKTPKKVA

-755 SRDMTG
+755 SRDMSG

-788 EVEPTIFY
+788 EVQPTIFY

-822 RSMIS
+822 RSMVS

-836 NLMITYVDPEGR
+836 NLMITYVDSEGR
-848 MKEEEFELV
+848 MNEDEFDLV
-857 VLSVGLTPSKGAKE
+857 VLSVGLTPSKGAKDL
-871 IAQKL
+871 AQRL
-876 GLQLDPYGFCKTE
+876 GLQLDAYGFCKTE

-894 QTSRPGIYVCGAF
+894 GTSKPGIFVCGAF
-907 QGPKDIPETVAQAS
+907 QGPKDIPETVTQAS
-921 AAVAGAS
+921 AAVASAS
-928 ALLADVRGTLTKKKD
+928 TLLADVRGTLTKKKE
-943 YPAEM
+943 YPAEVDVAGQ
-948 EVKGDKPRIG
+948 EPRIG

-972 NVAEVREYAKTL
+972 NVQEVKEFTKTL
-984 DDVAYVDE
+984 DQVVYVDE

-1070 ELLRMAVAKSKLLQP
+1070 ELLRMAVAKSRLLQP
-1085 LKEPLVEVIKKGL
+1085 LKEPVVEVTKRGL

-1109 ALELARQGI
+1109 ALELAQQGF
-1118 DCALVEKEAELG
+1118 DCALVEREAELG
-1130 GNLRHIYHTIEGNDP
+1130 GNLRYIYHTIDGNDS
-1145 QALLRKTIDEV
+1145 QQLLHKTVKEV
-1156 IHHPR
+1156 LEHPR
-1161 IQVFTKATL
+1161 IQIYTKSEL
-1170 KNLGG
+1170 KTLGG

-1181 SIITTKDSEK
+1181 SVIVTNGSDK

-1207 TPGEYLYGQDSR
+1207 TPTEYLYGQDSR

-1225 LEEKI
+1225 LEEQI
-1230 ALHGEEINRCRHI
+1230 FHRWEEVNRSRHI

-1251 RTLER
+1251 RTPER

-1270 ALKIKEKDP
+1270 ALKIKEKNP
-1279 NTKITILYRDIRTYG
+1279 EIKVTILYRDMRTYG

-1303 RKQGVEF
+1303 RDQGIEF

-1318 PDLKVEGGSLQLKV
+1318 PDLRAEGGLLQLKV
-1332 MDRILGEEVILQPD
+1332 KDRILGEEVTLQPD
-1346 LLVLAS
+1346 LVVLAS
-1352 AIVPYE
+1352 AIIPYE

-1390 DGIFLAGMAHF
+1390 DGIFLAGLAHF
-1401 PKSITESISQADAAV
+1401 PKTISESISQADAAV
-1416 ARATASIAKGY
+1416 ARATAAIAKGY
-1427 VSVLATISE
+1427 VSVLPTISE
-1436 VDQTRCVG
+1436 VDQTRCLG

-1481 CSSCTQ
+1481 SASCPQ
-1487 KAVTVHHFTDEQ
+1487 KAVTVHHFSDEQ

-1506 LLPNGEKKAA
+1506 LLSVRQKEAA

>member
-1 MADKVGAVMVVGGGI
+1 MSKDRGGTIDQMADKVGTKVGAVMVVGGGI

-30 YVYLVEASP
+30 YVYMVEASP

-74 IQALT
+74 IQTLT
-79 YSEVEKVEGE
+79 YSEVVKVEGE

-100 PRYVDPSKCTGCGEC
+100 SRFIDPTKCTGCGEC

-120 VPIKSLFDE
+120 VNIKSLFDE

-147 IFTIEKGDRA
+147 IFTIEKGNRA
-157 PCSLTC
+157 PCGLTC
-163 PAGINVQGYVALT
+163 PARINVQGYVALISA
-176 GVGKYKEAL
+176 GKYAEAL
-185 SLIHENLP
+185 SLIRENLP

-211 RKDLDKPL
+211 RKELDEPI
-219 AICGLKRFLADQV
+219 AICELKRFAADE
-232 NPVRK
+232 VR
-237 DGDLDAAISEEMI
+237 
-250 HPADLPLSKEVKNSN
+250 NSN
-265 GVKTEIPLQKEEPKE
+265 GVKTELPVKKEEAKE

-306 TVFEALPVMGGMLYA
+306 TIFEALPVMGGMLYT

-330 DILENEIKTIQSL
+330 DVLEEEIKTIQSL

-349 NSPIGPN
+349 NSPIGPH
-356 LTFDDLFRQGYRAIF
+356 LTLDDLFRQGYQAIF

-380 KLGISGEENPNV
+380 KLGIPGEENSNV
-392 IPGVVFLRKV
+392 IPGVVFLRKA
-402 NLGEKVT
+402 NLGQEVE

-423 IDAAR
+423 VDSAR
-428 TALRTGAREVTV
+428 SALRLGAKEVTII
-440 VYRRSRNEM
+440 YRRSREEM

-460 EEGIKFHYLATPTE
+460 AEGIKFQFLSTPTE
-474 VAPKGEGVLSLRCI
+474 ILLKNGKISSLRCI
-488 KMELGEPDASGR
+488 RMELGEPDASGR
-500 KRPIPIAG
+500 KRPIPIKG
-508 SDFFIEVNN
+508 SDFSFEVDT
-517 VIAAIGQTPD
+517 IIPAIGQTPD
-527 LSFLKGLGI
+527 LSLLKGTEI
-536 ETTTRGTI
+536 ETTAQGTI
-544 QVDLV
+544 KADPT
-549 TLQTSRQGIFAGG
+549 TLQTSRKGVFAGG

-575 AAGKEAAI
+575 AAGKEAAT
-583 SIDRYLRGQDL
+583 SIDRFLRGQDL
-594 CEGRQ
+594 SEGRQ
-599 RPRLEK
+599 KPKSEK
-605 ARFEEIYADQPK
+605 AQFEEIYANQPK
-617 APREQME
+617 ASRERME
-624 MIPPGE
+624 RIPLEE
-630 RQGTFLEVKK
+630 RLKGFSEVKK

-671 AGAINH
+671 AGAIDH
-677 QIKEEAV
+677 QMAEEIV
-684 KFKVGSIIL
+684 TFRVGSIIL
-693 SPGFDEYDP
+693 SPGFDEFDA
-702 NRLVPYGYGRYPNV
+702 NRLAAYGYGRYANV
-716 ISSIQFERILSASG
+716 ITSIQFERILSASG

-735 LLRPSDKQAPKKVA
+735 LLRPSDRKAPQKVA

-755 SRDMTG
+755 SRDMSG
-761 NDGNEYCSSVCCMYA
+761 DGGNEYCSSVCCMYS

-807 AYYERAKREYGVRFI
+807 AYYERAKKEYGVRFI

-827 RVAERPKTK
+827 RVAEKPKTK
-836 NLMITYVDPEGR
+836 NLSITYIDSEGKV
-848 MKEEEFELV
+848 KEDEFDLV
-857 VLSVGLTPSKGAKE
+857 VLSVGLTPSQGAKE
-871 IAQKL
+871 LAQRLNLKL
-876 GLQLDPYGFCKTE
+876 DDYGFCKTD

-894 QTSRPGIYVCGAF
+894 QTSRPGVYVCGAF

-921 AAVAGAS
+921 AAVTSAS
-928 ALLADVRGTLTKKKD
+928 TLLADVRGTLTKKKD
-943 YPAEM
+943 YPE
-948 EVKGDKPRIG
+948 EIDVRDQEPRIG

-972 NVAEVREYAKTL
+972 NVPEVREYAKTL
-984 DDVAYVDE
+984 DGVAYVEE

-1055 WVHMHQPKEATEKAK
+1055 WVHMHQPIEATQKAK
-1070 ELLRMAVAKSKLLQP
+1070 ELLRMTIAKARLLQP
-1085 LKEPLVEVIKKGL
+1085 LKEPVVEVTKKGL
-1098 VIGGGLSGMRA
+1098 VIGGGLSGMKA
-1109 ALELARQGI
+1109 ALELARQGF
-1118 DCALVEKEAELG
+1118 DCALIEKEAELG
-1130 GNLRHIYHTIEGNDP
+1130 GNLRHIYSTIDGNDP
-1145 QALLRKTIDEV
+1145 QELLRKTVNEV
-1156 IHHPR
+1156 IENPH
-1161 IQVFTKATL
+1161 IQVFTKSEL
-1170 KNLGG
+1170 KSLNG

-1181 SIITTKDSEK
+1181 SIISTDGSEK
-1191 EFEHG
+1191 EYDHG
-1196 VVIVAVGAKES
+1196 VVIVAVGAMES
-1207 TPGEYLYGQDSR
+1207 TPTEYLYGQDSR
-1219 VVTQKE
+1219 VITQKE
-1225 LEEKI
+1225 MEEKI
-1230 ALHGEEINRCRHI
+1230 AHHWDEVNRSRHI

-1251 RTLER
+1251 RTPER
-1256 PNCSRICCSVAVKN
+1256 PNCSRICCSVSVKN
-1270 ALKIKEKDP
+1270 ALRIKEKNP
-1279 NTKITILYRDIRTYG
+1279 GMKITVLYRDIRTYG

-1303 RKQGVEF
+1303 RNLGVEF
-1310 IQYELDSK
+1310 IQYDLDSK
-1318 PDLKVEGGSLQLKV
+1318 PDLRLEKGLLKLNV
-1332 MDRILGEEVILQPD
+1332 KDRILGEEVTLQPD
-1346 LLVLAS
+1346 LVVLAS

-1390 DGIFLAGMAHF
+1390 DGIFLAGLAHF
-1401 PKSITESISQADAAV
+1401 PKSIGESISQAHAAV

-1427 VSVLATISE
+1427 VSVLPTISE
-1436 VDQTRCVG
+1436 VDQSRCVG

-1452 PFSAIRVVETEKGS
+1452 PFSAIRVVETDKGS

-1481 CSSCTQ
+1481 ASSCTQ
-1487 KAVTVHHFTDEQ
+1487 KAVTIHHFTDEQ

-1506 LLPNGEKKAA
+1506 LAPIKEKEAA

>member
-30 YVYLVEASP
+30 YVYLVESSP

-79 YSEVEKVEGE
+79 YSEVVKVEGE
-89 PGDFEITVRKK
+89 PGNFEITVRKK
-100 PRYVDPSKCTGCGEC
+100 PRYIDPLKCTGCGEC

-120 VPIKSLFDE
+120 VNIKSQFDE

-157 PCSLTC
+157 PCTLTC
-163 PAGINVQGYVALT
+163 PAGINVQGYVALI
-176 GVGKYKEAL
+176 GAGKYSEAL
-185 SLIHENLP
+185 SLIRENLP

-211 RKDLDKPL
+211 RRELDKPV

-232 NPVRK
+232 
-237 DGDLDAAISEEMI
+237 
-250 HPADLPLSKEVKNSN
+250 
-265 GVKTEIPLQKEEPKE
+265 KTEVPIQKVEDSTLREESKE

-306 TVFEALPVMGGMLYA
+306 TIFEALPVMGGMLYA

-349 NSPIGPN
+349 NSPIGSN

-380 KLGISGEENPNV
+380 KLGIPGEENPNV
-392 IPGVVFLRKV
+392 MPGVVFLRKV
-402 NLGEKVT
+402 NLGEKVK

-428 TALRTGAREVTV
+428 TALRTGAKEVTI
-440 VYRRSRNEM
+440 VYRRSRDEM

-460 EEGIKFHYLATPTE
+460 AEGIKIQFLATPTE
-474 VAPKGEGVLSLRCI
+474 VTPKGEGVVSLQCI

-500 KRPIPIAG
+500 KRPIPIQG

-517 VIAAIGQTPD
+517 VISAIGQTSD
-527 LSFLKGLGI
+527 LSFLKGMGI
-536 ETTTRGTI
+536 ETTARGTI
-544 QVDLV
+544 QVDPV
-549 TLQTSRQGIFAGG
+549 TLETSRKGIFAGG
-562 DAVSGPWIAIEAV
+562 DAVTGPGIAIDAV

-583 SIDRYLRGQDL
+583 SIDRYFRNQDL
-594 CEGRQ
+594 CEGR
-599 RPRLEK
+599 PKPKLEK

-617 APREQME
+617 ALREQME
-624 MIPPGE
+624 MLPPE
-630 RQGTFLEVKK
+630 DRQKTFLEVRK

-671 AGAINH
+671 AGAVNH
-677 QIKEEAV
+677 QMKEEMI
-684 KFKVGSIIL
+684 KFKVGSVIL
-693 SPGFDEYDP
+693 SLGFDEYDP
-702 NRLVPYGYGRYPNV
+702 GRLVPYGYGRFYNV

-735 LLRPSDKQAPKKVA
+735 LLRPSDRKAPKKVA

-761 NDGNEYCSSVCCMYA
+761 NGGNEYCSSVCCMYA

-822 RSMIS
+822 RSMVS

-836 NLMITYVDPEGR
+836 NLMITYVDSEGR
-848 MKEEEFELV
+848 VKEEEFDLV
-857 VLSVGLTPSKGAKE
+857 VLSVGLTPTKGAKE
-871 IAQKL
+871 LAQKF
-876 GLQLDPYGFCKTE
+876 GLELDTYGFCKTR

-894 QTSRPGIYVCGAF
+894 QTSQPGIYVCGAF

-928 ALLADVRGTLTKKKD
+928 SLLADVRGTLTKKKD
-943 YPAEM
+943 YPVEID
-948 EVKGDKPRIG
+948 VKGQKPRIG

-972 NVAEVREYAKTL
+972 NVQEVKEYAKAL
-984 DDVAYVDE
+984 DGVAYVDE

-1085 LKEPLVEVIKKGL
+1085 LKEPVVEVTKKGL

-1109 ALELARQGI
+1109 ALELARQGL

-1145 QALLRKTIDEV
+1145 QALLRKTISEV
-1156 IHHPR
+1156 LEDPR
-1161 IQVFTKATL
+1161 IQVFTKAEL

-1181 SIITTKDSEK
+1181 SIISANGSEK

-1196 VVIVAVGAKES
+1196 VVIVAVGAKEN
-1207 TPGEYLYGQDSR
+1207 TPTEYLYGQDSR

-1230 ALHGEEINRCRHI
+1230 ARHWDKVNGCRHI

-1251 RTLER
+1251 RTPER

-1270 ALKIKEKDP
+1270 ALKIKEKNP
-1279 NTKITILYRDIRTYG
+1279 EIKVTILYRDIRTYG

-1303 RKQGVEF
+1303 RNQGVEF
-1310 IQYELDSK
+1310 IQYELDAK
-1318 PDLKVEGGSLQLKV
+1318 PDLSLKEGGLQLKV
-1332 MDRILGEEVILQPD
+1332 KDRILGEEIILQPD
-1346 LLVLAS
+1346 LVVLAS

-1390 DGIFLAGMAHF
+1390 DGIFLAGLAHF
-1401 PKSITESISQADAAV
+1401 PKSISESISQADAAV

-1427 VSVLATISE
+1427 VSVLPTISE

-1481 CSSCTQ
+1481 SASCTQ

-1499 LTAQIEA
+1499 LSAQIEA
-1506 LLPNGEKKAA
+1506 LLPVREREAA